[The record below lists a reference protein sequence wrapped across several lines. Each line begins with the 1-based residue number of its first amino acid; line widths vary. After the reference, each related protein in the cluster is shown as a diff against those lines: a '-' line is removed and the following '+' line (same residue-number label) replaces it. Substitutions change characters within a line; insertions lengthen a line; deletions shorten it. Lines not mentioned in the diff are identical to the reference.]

1 MKRSEPKKDEKVR
14 GKMMEVPIEKVFPNQ
29 FNPNVMDEKEFN
41 LLVKNVQEI
50 GMAVPITVV
59 EKKDGTFMIIGG
71 EHRWKAARLTGEKK
85 IPAVVY
91 REEDISED
99 FIKFQTMRLNMI
111 HGKIDPKKFI
121 DMYNSLS
128 NRYSEEV
135 LKESMGFL
143 NQAEWDRLLSKVKA
157 GLPNKDLKERFDQVK
172 EQIKTMEDLSTVLNR
187 LFTEYGSTLPYAFMI
202 FDFGGKENL
211 WVRMDKPL
219 FSTMKMIA
227 NECVLN
233 KVTLDA
239 VLNEVLIMALNRKEE
254 VTEVLKRLPKAKIPG
269 GVQWPTEAEVQKA
282 KPGAN

>member
-1 MKRSEPKKDEKVR
+1 MNQRTKERIKSVMKELPIDKV
-14 GKMMEVPIEKVFPNQ
+14 VCNSW
-29 FNPNVMDEKEFN
+29 NPNVMDEKEFN

-59 EKKDGTFMIIGG
+59 EKKDGTYMIIGG
-71 EHRWKAARLTGEKK
+71 EHRWKAARLTGEKT

-91 REEDISED
+91 READISDD
-99 FIKFQTMRLNMI
+99 FVRFQTMRLNMI

-128 NRYSEEV
+128 SRYSEEV

-157 GLPNKDLKERFDQVK
+157 GLPNKDLKERFEQVK

-239 VLNEVLIMALNRKEE
+239 VLNEVLIMAFNRKEE
-254 VTEVLKRLPKAKIPG
+254 VAEVLKKLPKAKIPG

-282 KPGAN
+282 KPAAN